1 MQVAEIFYSIQ
12 GEGKLTGIP
21 SAFLRLAGCKLH
33 CRYCDSPYA
42 RRAEDGRA
50 MAVEKVLEKL
60 LAYPTKY
67 VVITGGEPLL
77 ADELDELCAQ
87 LRSAGRHLT
96 LETAATVDRVVEVD
110 LASISPKL
118 SNSSP
123 TDRSLAEEHQSLRL
137 NIPTIRAYLDQARRT
152 HTQCQLKFVLEKPT
166 DIEEIKDVLDQLDQ
180 PCPPEDVLL
189 MPQALNRR
197 QLARRS
203 AWIAELCK
211 QHGYRFC
218 SRLQILLYGNQPGT

>member
-12 GEGKLTGIP
+12 GEGKLSGVP
-21 SAFLRLAGCKLH
+21 SAFVRLAGCKLH

-50 MAVEKVLEKL
+50 MTVEKVLEKL
-60 LAYPTKY
+60 LGYPTKY

-77 ADELDELCAQ
+77 ADELDELCAE
-87 LRSAGRHLT
+87 LRSAGRQVT

-123 TDRSLAEEHQSLRL
+123 TDRSLAEGHERLRL
-137 NIPTIRAYLDQARRT
+137 NVPTIRAYLAQARQT
-152 HTQCQLKFVLEKPT
+152 HSQCQLKFVLEKPV
-166 DIEEIKDVLDQLDQ
+166 DIEEIKDVLGQLDQ
-180 PCPPEDVLL
+180 RCPPEDVLL

-203 AWIAELCK
+203 AWVAELCK
-211 QHGYRFC
+211 EHGYRFC
-218 SRLQILLYGNQPGT
+218 SRLQILLYGNKAGR

>member
-21 SAFLRLAGCKLH
+21 SAFVRLAGCNLR
-33 CRYCDSPYA
+33 CCYCDSPYA
-42 RRAEDGRA
+42 RRADAGRA
-50 MAVEKVLEKL
+50 LSVEKVFEKL
-60 LAYPTKY
+60 LAHQTKY

-77 ADELDELCAQ
+77 ADELDTLCAQ
-87 LRSAGRHLT
+87 LRSAGRHVT

-123 TDRSLAEEHQSLRL
+123 TDRSLAKEHDSLRL
-137 NIPTIRAYLDQARRT
+137 SIPTIRAYLDRG
-152 HTQCQLKFVLEKPT
+152 QCQLKFVLEKPT
-166 DIEEIKDVLDQLDQ
+166 DIQEIKDVLDQLGQ

-189 MPQALNRR
+189 MPQAIDR
-197 QLARRS
+197 QQLDHRS
-203 AWIAELCK
+203 AWLAELCK

-218 SRLQILLYGNQPGT
+218 SRLQISLYGNQPGT